1 MPYIEQMGS
10 GSTFVEISGSRAKV
24 IPVLLAPALEQR
36 RIATQIKRILPS
48 VNSARNH
55 ISRVSAILK
64 RFRQGVLDAA
74 TTGKLTKEWRCKNV
88 GRNTA
93 RDELET
99 IVADKQGRKQQSGA
113 DSTEGHDVLIETV
126 PDDWAIASLADLFRF
141 IDYRGK
147 SPKKSERGKRL
158 ISAKNVEKGYL
169 SDEPVEYVSDK
180 TYRDWMS
187 RGFPKTGDI
196 LFVTEG
202 HTMGFAAL
210 NDRVDEFALA
220 QRIITLQPWH
230 PLETRCFLFF
240 MMSSLFQGL
249 VRLNATGSAAVG
261 IKAARLRGL
270 PLPFPPAAEQREIVR
285 RVEALFALANQ
296 VEAQCQRSWRRADK
310 LTQSILAKAF
320 RGELVLIE
328 AELAR
333 REGRDYEPASV
344 LLERIKKERSVAPK
358 IDRRPR
364 KAMQVAH

>member
-1 MPYIEQMGS
+1 
-10 GSTFVEISGSRAKV
+10 
-24 IPVLLAPALEQR
+24 
-36 RIATQIKRILPS
+36 
-48 VNSARNH
+48 
-55 ISRVSAILK
+55 
-64 RFRQGVLDAA
+64 
-74 TTGKLTKEWRCKNV
+74 
-88 GRNTA
+88 
-93 RDELET
+93 
-99 IVADKQGRKQQSGA
+99 
-113 DSTEGHDVLIETV
+113 
-126 PDDWAIASLADLFRF
+126 
-141 IDYRGK
+141 
-147 SPKKSERGKRL
+147 
-158 ISAKNVEKGYL
+158 
-169 SDEPVEYVSDK
+169 
-180 TYRDWMS
+180 
-187 RGFPKTGDI
+187 
-196 LFVTEG
+196 
-202 HTMGFAAL
+202 MGFAAL